1 MQRLEDLVDMVSK
14 KKLVETENAPSIISF
29 EGCCKNKNNKS
40 NVTNCMYA
48 SEDTFNQ
55 TKCVLEGA
63 ETYQK
68 NTQP

>member
-1 MQRLEDLVDMVSK
+1 
-14 KKLVETENAPSIISF
+14 
-29 EGCCKNKNNKS
+29 
-40 NVTNCMYA
+40 MYA

-68 NTQP
+68 IHNLKFCPLFEILVINVTTKTLCKASQGS